1 MEEVENRGPAEVNTC
16 DPDEEGCDKLVEDP
30 QNDEDFKDHD
40 DSVVFL
46 QDT

>member
-16 DPDEEGCDKLVEDP
+16 DPNEEGYDNIVEDL
-30 QNDEDFKDHD
+30 QDDEDFKEHD
-40 DSVVFL
+40 DSDVFL